1 MLYPTLDAPAPSSW
15 NSADASSEQSSIAQ
29 RPLRIPGAGAT
40 GGGSRLLRSNPLY
53 DAPGIAGPGAS
64 TGQASTGPMTWQQ
77 PSWGAMPASQHSTRP
92 TSPQAWSPSRSGS
105 ASGGGGTSGGYSAS
119 GSASEP
125 GGWAGALAASSGE
138 LESIARSAEGIARHL
153 RSNRT
158 RRAAPERTPEWAESS
173 EPAPAAGL
181 GSEAPLP
188 DDPIDPN
195 PPLPPDP
202 VPVDG
207 GLMILALAGGAYGLR
222 RLRAADV
229 PA

>member
-1 MLYPTLDAPAPSSW
+1 M
-15 NSADASSEQSSIAQ
+15 
-29 RPLRIPGAGAT
+29 
-40 GGGSRLLRSNPLY
+40 
-53 DAPGIAGPGAS
+53 
-64 TGQASTGPMTWQQ
+64 
-77 PSWGAMPASQHSTRP
+77 
-92 TSPQAWSPSRSGS
+92 
-105 ASGGGGTSGGYSAS
+105 SGGGGTSGGYSAS

-125 GGWAGALAASSGE
+125 GGWAGALASSSGE

-181 GSEAPLP
+181 GSDAPLP
-188 DDPIDPN
+188 DPPIDPN